1 MTVIPLVGGA
11 ANADYKFQIQLGDN
25 TVDFH
30 VHYLTTRSQ
39 WMCDLSVE
47 GVNVAEGVMLQA
59 GDELLQ
65 SYNAGIGR
73 LVMTGT
79 DPTLDDLG
87 TNNKLVWVSDD
98 E

>member
-11 ANADYKFQIQLGDN
+11 TNAHQTFQIQLGDN
-25 TVDFH
+25 TVQFN
-30 VHYLTTRSQ
+30 VNYLTTRSL

-47 GVNVAEGVMLQA
+47 GVTVAAGVMLLV